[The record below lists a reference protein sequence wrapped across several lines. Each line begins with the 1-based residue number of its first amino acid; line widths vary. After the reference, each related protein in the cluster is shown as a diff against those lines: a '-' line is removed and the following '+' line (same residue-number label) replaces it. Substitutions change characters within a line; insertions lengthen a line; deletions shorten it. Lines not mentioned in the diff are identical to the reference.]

1 MRGSLHSPALPF
13 SALGL
18 LPPLICAKPWKN
30 SCRGLVG
37 PERCRGEGSSPLA
50 SSLAPTLLLSS
61 CWPPRL
67 SCSQS
72 QALGSIGAL
81 LQPKATGS
89 GRGEGRKTR
98 EEASALVATE
108 EQPKHPP
115 PQGWHTPHSAMVL
128 IVFFFYWYKSPL
140 WTKPPSQH

>member
-37 PERCRGEGSSPLA
+37 PERCRGEGSSPSA

-115 PQGWHTPHSAMVL
+115 PRAGTHPTQLWCL
-128 IVFFFYWYKSPL
+128 LFFFL
-140 WTKPPSQH
+140 LV